1 MPLVESQ
8 GNEDIAS
15 IYRDSHE
22 TLELARAAY
31 ERTARS
37 LIPSDV
43 LDAVV
48 SSRVKDIRSL
58 VVKARSSRGAP
69 RSWASIT
76 DKVGVRIVTSTRA
89 DVRAVDRALAAGPWD
104 VVERDVKSG
113 GAERLYYS
121 GTHFLVSS
129 ALFSDSIGGNVLAE
143 VQIRTRAEDAW
154 SVVSHKLLY
163 KGLVEPPERMRRVIA
178 RLTVLVE
185 MFDDDVQRMFRK
197 RRKQAAYRPARFYE
211 LLEGMYEGLVGEY
224 GVPPADLELATM
236 LFAQYLD
243 VDPREAADQ
252 VRAFVAS
259 ERERLESLLAERSP
273 KRADYLDSRDWLYNM
288 PEVLAVLE
296 RAVRVPYALADV
308 VRDTEYEAIVRR
320 TCAAYGAPLPE

>member
-1 MPLVESQ
+1 MIEQQ

-15 IYRDSHE
+15 IYRDSQE
-22 TLELARAAY
+22 TLELAKAAY

-37 LIPSDV
+37 LIPSEV

-58 VVKARSSRGAP
+58 VVKARGSGGAP

-104 VVERDVKSG
+104 LVERDVKSG
-113 GAERLYYS
+113 DAERLYYS

-129 ALFSDSIGGNVLAE
+129 NLFSDSTGGNVLAE
-143 VQIRTRAEDAW
+143 IQIRTRAEDAW

-163 KGLVEPPERMRRVIA
+163 KGLVEPPKRMRRVIA

-224 GVPPADLELATM
+224 GVPPADLELAAV
-236 LFAQYLD
+236 LFALYLD

-273 KRADYLDSRDWLYNM
+273 RRQDYLDSRDWLFNL

-296 RAVRVPYALADV
+296 RAVAAPYALADV
-308 VRDTEYEAIVRR
+308 MRDTEYQGIVRR
-320 TCAAYGAPLPE
+320 TCAAYGVTLPE